1 MQLNGKGRN
10 MKERLREYVR
20 KNPRV
25 WLLMY
30 IPVYLI
36 WFVAVERMMT
46 GDYYVSWMP
55 LDDRIPF
62 VPWFAAFY
70 VMWYPY
76 LLIPIF
82 YLYFRDARAF
92 VRHGAYLAISLSIC
106 LITFMVFPNGQELR
120 PEDTGGGLWGWV
132 LDRLYAADTN
142 TNVLPSMH
150 VVSCIG
156 TCIAAFD
163 SKSMCRAR
171 WPVVI
176 LGVLISASTVLIK
189 QHSLLDVIWAAI
201 LGAAVA
207 ACVYALPTII
217 KNGTRRGRKTSQHMH
232 S

>member
-1 MQLNGKGRN
+1 
-10 MKERLREYVR
+10 MKDKLREYVR
-20 KNPRV
+20 KNPRI

-36 WFVAVERMMT
+36 WFVIVEHLSVD
-46 GDYYVSWMP
+46 DYYVSWLP

-62 VPWFAAFY
+62 VPWFTAFY

-76 LLIPIF
+76 LLIPIL

-92 VRHGAYLAISLSIC
+92 VRYGVYLVITLSVC
-106 LITFMVFPNGQELR
+106 LVTFMVFPNGQNLR

-132 LDRLYAADTN
+132 LDMLYAADTN

-150 VVSCIG
+150 VVTCIG

-163 SKSMCRAR
+163 SQCMRKAR
-171 WPVVI
+171 WPVLI
-176 LGVLISASTVLIK
+176 LGVLISVSTLLVK

-201 LGAAVA
+201 LAAAVA
-207 ACVYALPTII
+207 LCVYVLPLII
-217 KNGTRRGRKTSQHMH
+217 KNGTGRRKKTSQHMH
-232 S
+232 P